1 MPPATPAPLRLQ
13 RASGPACSDL
23 VLKQPGTRTIGRGSD
38 SDHALDD
45 PGVSRHHA
53 QVDFDGSH
61 ASIIDLGSTH
71 GTLLN
76 GTRLEANEPMP
87 LHDRDLVT
95 IGPWTFVARVVE
107 AAPETHVVPETPA
120 SEPAE
125 VKDPYKTR
133 ASVLLRLRA
142 DGTLDRQVGWNDFA
156 RIYGPVIA
164 GFARNAGAPP
174 QEVDDVLQDVMLG
187 FFRQSQ
193 SFEYDPKRGRF
204 RGYLKTVTLNAIR
217 DRHRRKRPKVGLP
230 EHFEPA
236 HDDDA
241 LQATWDHEW
250 TQHLLRRA
258 MEKVKAT
265 VQPKTLEAFE
275 RYGVRGEPAE
285 SVAKSLGMSEAS
297 IRHAKMRI
305 MHQLREEIQRL
316 RDEEG

>member
-1 MPPATPAPLRLQ
+1 MPPRTPAPFRLQ
-13 RASGPACSDL
+13 RAAGPDCPEIAL
-23 VLKQPGTRTIGRGSD
+23 RGEGTRTIGRAAD
-38 SDHALDD
+38 ADVVLEND
-45 PGVSRHHA
+45 GVSRHHA
-53 QVDFDGSH
+53 QVDFDGH
-61 ASIIDLGSTH
+61 AASVLDLGSTH

-76 GTRLEANEPMP
+76 GARLEPNEAMP

-107 AAPETHVVPETPA
+107 DAPESHVVPA
-120 SEPAE
+120 APAE
-125 VKDPYKTR
+125 PEPKDPYKTR

-164 GFARNAGAPP
+164 GFARNAGVPP

-193 SFEYDPKRGRF
+193 HFEYDPARGRF
-204 RGYLKTVTLNAIR
+204 RGYLKTVTLNSIR

-230 EHFEPA
+230 ENFEPA
-236 HDDDA
+236 ESDDA
-241 LQATWDHEW
+241 LHATWDHEW

-275 RYGVRGEPAE
+275 RYGVRGESAE
-285 SVAKSLGMSEAS
+285 SVSKSLGMSEAS

-316 RDEEG
+316 REEEG

>member
-1 MPPATPAPLRLQ
+1 MPPASPAPLRLQ
-13 RASGPACSDL
+13 RATGPTCADITL
-23 VLKQPGTRTIGRGSD
+23 AGEGARTIGRGTD
-38 SDHALDD
+38 ADARLDD
-45 PGVSRHHA
+45 DGVSRLHA
-53 QVDFDGSH
+53 QVDFDGH
-61 ASIIDLGSTH
+61 GASVMDLGSTH

-76 GTRLEANEPMP
+76 GARLEPNEPMP
-87 LHDRDLVT
+87 LHDRDLLT
-95 IGPWTFVARVVE
+95 IGPWTFVVRLRTD
-107 AAPETHVVPETPA
+107 APESHAVPATPA
-120 SEPAE
+120 EAPSN
-125 VKDPYKTR
+125 DPYKTR

-164 GFARNAGAPP
+164 GFARNAGVPP

-193 SFEYDPKRGRF
+193 NFEYDPKRGRF
-204 RGYLKTVTLNAIR
+204 RGYLKTVTLNSIR

-230 EHFEPA
+230 ENFEPA
-236 HDDDA
+236 ADDDA
-241 LQATWDHEW
+241 LHATWEHEW
-250 TQHLLRRA
+250 TRQLLNRA
-258 MEKVKAT
+258 MERVRAT
-265 VQPKTLEAFE
+265 VQPRTLEAFE

-285 SVAKSLGMSEAS
+285 SVSKALGMSEAS